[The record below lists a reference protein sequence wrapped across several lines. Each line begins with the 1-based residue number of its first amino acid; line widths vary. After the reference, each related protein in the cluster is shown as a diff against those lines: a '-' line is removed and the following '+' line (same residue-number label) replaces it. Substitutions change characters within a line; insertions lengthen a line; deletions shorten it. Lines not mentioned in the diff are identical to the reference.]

1 MEVLHFLLGP
11 IVGCVI
17 GAFTNFIALK
27 MLFRPLKPIKIGRLA
42 LPFTPGIIP
51 KHQEALANSLSEI
64 VYQNFFSNNDIE
76 QIFMSEEMAD
86 VFSDGIYESL
96 GLGSTGKSLVAI
108 EKIKAALGPEK
119 SGELKL
125 NAQAAIYNRAHS
137 AIQNTN
143 ITALV
148 SSEAQKTIKEK
159 TRGMLLADKLLSETR
174 VQTISDYIGFSVDR
188 YIKEHDI
195 DFLAPIL
202 EGMTANISLVQ
213 SNLATDLGIDK
224 ETIKLLIKGGYI
236 DFMQS
241 SKEKIADT
249 FHIKQFM
256 HDKIMEL
263 NPADIER
270 LVNAAIKR
278 EMNYLVYLGGLLG
291 LIIGLIN
298 SFF

>member
-1 MEVLHFLLGP
+1 MEVLHFILGP
-11 IVGCVI
+11 VVGCVI

-27 MLFRPLKPIKIGRLA
+27 MLFRPLKPIKIGKFT
-42 LPFTPGIIP
+42 LPFTPGVIP
-51 KHQEALANSLSEI
+51 KHQEALANSLSDI
-64 VYQNFFSNNDIE
+64 VYKNFFSNNDIE
-76 QIFMSEEMAD
+76 EIFMSDEMAE

-96 GLGSTGKSLVAI
+96 GLGSTAKSLVTI
-108 EKIKAALGPEK
+108 EKIKNVLGEEK
-119 SGELKL
+119 SSEMKL
-125 NAQAAIYNRAHS
+125 NAQAAIYNRVHS

-143 ITALV
+143 LTALV
-148 SSEAQKTIKEK
+148 ANEAKKTIKEK
-159 TRGMLLADKLLSETR
+159 TQGALIADKLLNDSR
-174 VQTISDYIGFSVDR
+174 IDALSDYIGFSVDR

-195 DFLAPIL
+195 DFIAPLLSTITPSML
-202 EGMTANISLVQ
+202 VTQSDISK
-213 SNLATDLGIDK
+213 DLGVDK
-224 ETIKLLIKGGYI
+224 DTIKLLIKGGYV
-236 DFMQS
+236 DFMDS
-241 SKEKIADT
+241 CKSKIADS

-291 LIIGLIN
+291 LVIGLIN